1 MAGEKSPRAFSMEE
15 LPGHLIGEVLSSGR
29 LAAGDLARLEGT
41 CRALRPLAEQAASR
55 LCAARMAC
63 SVIGPA
69 ARGELLARCGG
80 SWKKVLR
87 FLQSVEQSFDTVH
100 TSSGNMQVATGR
112 YHTLLVHDSSVYSC
126 GSSLCGV
133 LGHGPDTTQCV
144 AFSRVSFP
152 SLARVVNISAFH
164 NHAAF
169 VTESGEVFTCGDNS
183 SACCGHGDVGRTIFR
198 PTQILALKGIS
209 CKQGRLNEGE
219 KNIVVYFSVIRVVS
233 SRSFQFGI
241 RSICNGRRRNLDRGC
256 GADEDHQEAIGD
268 LHTAMSEDQAPL
280 AALVQHVMTLEQ
292 HSPALPLLPDSA
304 TAAAARAA
312 ASVSLV
318 LLPSNDAL
326 LVLPLTNSTS
336 APPRSCP
343 LISNPIL
350 FPSQFCRPPTSSSP
364 TMNSFTAAAAAE
376 RRCLPVST
384 CQPISYTVM
393 ATPPSTIHPWV
404 PPITSRPLLPN
415 HHAGS
420 GSGSSVPAFH
430 KLDIPAYD
438 GSVDPPGWLNR
449 CEQFFHGQ
457 RKEDDDKVATGLSFT
472 VILTRKGLVYTCGS
486 NTHGQLGH
494 GDTTDRAAP
503 KIVELFKGPSPVV
516 QVAAGASYTFAVTD
530 DGTVYSFG
538 SCTNF
543 CLGHGD
549 QHNELLPRAI
559 QSFKRRN
566 ILVVR
571 VSAGDEHAVALDAL
585 GYVYTWG
592 RGYCGALG
600 HGDENDKTSPELIAG
615 LKGQVA
621 VQMLVYGTAAD
632 SWDEYLR
639 MSESTCGDAM
649 SMGISTMTMGYY
661 LIDGINP
668 PWTTLV
674 KTIYVAVGIEL
685 CLTSCTNQKVSQ
697 CCPDFMG
704 GIYQPVP
711 NVPVQCYAWLK
722 VHVCARKRKTFV
734 LTDEGSVF
742 AFGWMGFGS
751 LGFPDRGS
759 SDKVMQPRVLDS
771 LSGHYVSQ
779 ISTGLY
785 HTVAVTNKGIVF
797 GFGDNERAQLGQE
810 FIRGCLRPTEIM
822 FDKSSIEDIAIAA
835 PSG

>member
-29 LAAGDLARLEGT
+29 LAAGDLARLEAT

-198 PTQILALKGIS
+198 PTKILALNGIS
-209 CKQGRLNEGE
+209 CKQ
-219 KNIVVYFSVIRVVS
+219 
-233 SRSFQFGI
+233 
-241 RSICNGRRRNLDRGC
+241 
-256 GADEDHQEAIGD
+256 
-268 LHTAMSEDQAPL
+268 
-280 AALVQHVMTLEQ
+280 
-292 HSPALPLLPDSA
+292 
-304 TAAAARAA
+304 
-312 ASVSLV
+312 
-318 LLPSNDAL
+318 
-326 LVLPLTNSTS
+326 
-336 APPRSCP
+336 
-343 LISNPIL
+343 
-350 FPSQFCRPPTSSSP
+350 
-364 TMNSFTAAAAAE
+364 
-376 RRCLPVST
+376 
-384 CQPISYTVM
+384 
-393 ATPPSTIHPWV
+393 
-404 PPITSRPLLPN
+404 
-415 HHAGS
+415 
-420 GSGSSVPAFH
+420 
-430 KLDIPAYD
+430 
-438 GSVDPPGWLNR
+438 
-449 CEQFFHGQ
+449 
-457 RKEDDDKVATGLSFT
+457 VATGLSFT
-472 VILTRKGLVYTCGS
+472 VILTRNGLVYTCGS

-600 HGDENDKTSPELIAG
+600 HGDENDKTSPELIVG

-621 VQMLVYGTAAD
+621 VQ
-632 SWDEYLR
+632 
-639 MSESTCGDAM
+639 
-649 SMGISTMTMGYY
+649 
-661 LIDGINP
+661 
-668 PWTTLV
+668 
-674 KTIYVAVGIEL
+674 
-685 CLTSCTNQKVSQ
+685 
-697 CCPDFMG
+697 
-704 GIYQPVP
+704 
-711 NVPVQCYAWLK
+711 
-722 VHVCARKRKTFV
+722 VCARKRKTFV

-759 SDKVMQPRVLDS
+759 SDKVMQPRVLNS
-771 LSGHYVSQ
+771 LSGYYVSQ

-810 FIRGCLRPTEIM
+810 FIRGCLKPTEIM

>member
-209 CKQGRLNEGE
+209 CKQ
-219 KNIVVYFSVIRVVS
+219 
-233 SRSFQFGI
+233 
-241 RSICNGRRRNLDRGC
+241 
-256 GADEDHQEAIGD
+256 
-268 LHTAMSEDQAPL
+268 
-280 AALVQHVMTLEQ
+280 
-292 HSPALPLLPDSA
+292 
-304 TAAAARAA
+304 
-312 ASVSLV
+312 
-318 LLPSNDAL
+318 
-326 LVLPLTNSTS
+326 
-336 APPRSCP
+336 
-343 LISNPIL
+343 
-350 FPSQFCRPPTSSSP
+350 
-364 TMNSFTAAAAAE
+364 
-376 RRCLPVST
+376 
-384 CQPISYTVM
+384 
-393 ATPPSTIHPWV
+393 
-404 PPITSRPLLPN
+404 
-415 HHAGS
+415 
-420 GSGSSVPAFH
+420 
-430 KLDIPAYD
+430 
-438 GSVDPPGWLNR
+438 
-449 CEQFFHGQ
+449 
-457 RKEDDDKVATGLSFT
+457 VATGLSFT

-585 GYVYTWG
+585 GYV
-592 RGYCGALG
+592 
-600 HGDENDKTSPELIAG
+600 
-615 LKGQVA
+615 
-621 VQMLVYGTAAD
+621 
-632 SWDEYLR
+632 
-639 MSESTCGDAM
+639 
-649 SMGISTMTMGYY
+649 
-661 LIDGINP
+661 
-668 PWTTLV
+668 
-674 KTIYVAVGIEL
+674 
-685 CLTSCTNQKVSQ
+685 
-697 CCPDFMG
+697 
-704 GIYQPVP
+704 
-711 NVPVQCYAWLK
+711 
-722 VHVCARKRKTFV
+722 CARKRKTFV

-810 FIRGCLRPTEIM
+810 FIRGCLKPTEIM

>member
-69 ARGELLARCGG
+69 ARGE
-80 SWKKVLR
+80 
-87 FLQSVEQSFDTVH
+87 
-100 TSSGNMQVATGR
+100 MQVATGR

-209 CKQGRLNEGE
+209 CKQLPP
-219 KNIVVYFSVIRVVS
+219 NI
-233 SRSFQFGI
+233 
-241 RSICNGRRRNLDRGC
+241 NLG
-256 GADEDHQEAIGD
+256 HF
-268 LHTAMSEDQAPL
+268 
-280 AALVQHVMTLEQ
+280 
-292 HSPALPLLPDSA
+292 
-304 TAAAARAA
+304 
-312 ASVSLV
+312 
-318 LLPSNDAL
+318 
-326 LVLPLTNSTS
+326 
-336 APPRSCP
+336 APPPYS
-343 LISNPIL
+343 SNPIL
-350 FPSQFCRPPTSSSP
+350 FPSQFYRPPTSSSP

-415 HHAGS
+415 HHVGS

-457 RKEDDDKVATGLSFT
+457 RKDDDDKVATGLSFT

-600 HGDENDKTSPELIAG
+600 HGDENDKTSPELIVG

-621 VQMLVYGTAAD
+621 VQ
-632 SWDEYLR
+632 
-639 MSESTCGDAM
+639 
-649 SMGISTMTMGYY
+649 
-661 LIDGINP
+661 
-668 PWTTLV
+668 
-674 KTIYVAVGIEL
+674 
-685 CLTSCTNQKVSQ
+685 
-697 CCPDFMG
+697 
-704 GIYQPVP
+704 
-711 NVPVQCYAWLK
+711 
-722 VHVCARKRKTFV
+722 
-734 LTDEGSVF
+734 GSVETPF
-742 AFGWMGFGS
+742 
-751 LGFPDRGS
+751 
-759 SDKVMQPRVLDS
+759 
-771 LSGHYVSQ
+771 
-779 ISTGLY
+779 
-785 HTVAVTNKGIVF
+785 
-797 GFGDNERAQLGQE
+797 
-810 FIRGCLRPTEIM
+810 
-822 FDKSSIEDIAIAA
+822 
-835 PSG
+835 